1 MARLGDDV
9 SLSLD
14 FVDGDHVLLTF
25 NQRKLLQRHSECPSS
40 HDDRLVRAV
49 VLEVPSGRVVK
60 SADWYL
66 HDHRRY
72 LWFLGSGKFLLRK
85 LNSLYLVDSA
95 LHEKLL
101 MNSPKDLLWVT
112 VTPDKKQ
119 IIVETAEDSGS
130 AKEAQAESPQAR
142 KVATSQFVVEFL
154 DAETLAPQRTIKL
167 GAMVS
172 LEGTSTGYADYVRK
186 GDLWLIR
193 FGSTP
198 TERRNIARVR
208 SQTVPRV
215 FYSSNNSILIGRCPA
230 AACDYSV
237 TAFTLTGNR
246 LWRQH
251 WSQPR
256 YFPAVTRSEDN
267 GRFGVSSLRHAVLS
281 SAPANYDGAENN
293 DAGVAEDGV
302 EQDVQVFE
310 TASGDPVLSV
320 GVSPAMMNGQNV
332 SLSADGRRLAVV
344 QDSTLEI
351 YPLPQMSNEEK
362 AKFTALKA
370 DVPGLYVLSSKSEV
384 ESLTEPDAT
393 TESDQPET
401 AEFIRNDSPQP
412 AAGPQGPPAGDE
424 RGAGDV
430 GSQPSHP
437 EDKNLPSG
445 SPVQAAAATSP
456 AEGSEPVTTIKVK
469 TRAVVVDVV
478 VTDAKGHPI
487 RGLRKQDFQVTED
500 AKPQDVRSFRES
512 SDADG
517 ARVPGAQT
525 GSAAKPVSNV
535 FNNQTQAPESGA
547 VTMVLLDLL
556 NTPAADQ
563 QYARQE
569 LIKVL
574 KAKTGKSQ
582 FALCAL
588 SSDQAAYLRL
598 IQGFTPDENV
608 LLAAVTGK
616 KGMPHL
622 ARWQAAAT
630 GASNAVNTVGELAK
644 GGATSGWQGLLHGLE
659 QLQAQGQATDTD
671 ARVGITT
678 DALIQ
683 LARYLSGIPGRKNL
697 VWLSG
702 SFPISFSPGAADTA
716 SSGNRSYMNKVK
728 QATNLLAEAQV
739 AVYPVDV
746 RSALS
751 TGIISAADNIGIAPS
766 GGPTPSGPGQL
777 AISGGASDSPNDN
790 FQQRM
795 MQELALQAAERNTM
809 NQFAIDTGGMAF
821 FNSNAIQ
828 DAIVTATEQGSNHYT
843 LSYSPANTD
852 YRGKYRR
859 IRVTVAEKGYHL
871 HYRQGYFAEDF
882 SVPVNDR
889 DALRDVARDVGIAA
903 MQHGSPQSHEI
914 RLAVR
919 VVPMGG
925 KHKVDRA
932 KAGQILLASSKNPTL
947 PVSVEIQHYGIDYA
961 VNSSDLRF
969 LPLENET
976 HHAMLSLMT
985 ATFGD
990 DGTQLSGV
998 STLWTSD
1005 LNPALY
1011 QDVISGGV
1019 RLHQEVDVS
1028 VGAVFLRLGV
1038 IDKVSNHVGT
1048 IELPLPIPA
1057 PPDVPRT
1064 VKHSLP
1070 EIEPD

>member
-25 NQRKLLQRHSECPSS
+25 NQRKLLQRHSDCPSS

-49 VLEVPSGRVVK
+49 VLEIPSGRVVK
-60 SADWYL
+60 NADWYL

-72 LWFLGSGKFLLRK
+72 LWSLGSGKFLLRK
-85 LNSLYLVDSA
+85 LNDLYLVDSA
-95 LHEKLL
+95 LHETLL
-101 MNSPKDLLWVT
+101 MNSPKNLLWVT
-112 VTPDKKQ
+112 VTPDRKQ
-119 IIVETAEDSGS
+119 IIVETEEGANTSS
-130 AKEAQAESPQAR
+130 AKEAQAESPLAR
-142 KVATSQFVVEFL
+142 KVATPQFVVEFL
-154 DAETLAPQRTIKL
+154 DAETLARQRTIKL
-167 GAMVS
+167 GAMASV
-172 LEGTSTGYADYVRK
+172 EGTSSGYADSIHK
-186 GDLWLIR
+186 GDFWLVR
-193 FGSTP
+193 FGPTP
-198 TERRNIARVR
+198 RERRNIARVR

-215 FYSSNNSILIGRCPA
+215 FYSSNNSLLIGRCPA

-237 TAFTLTGNR
+237 TAFTVTGNR

-281 SAPANYDGAENN
+281 SAPANYDDVENN
-293 DAGVAEDGV
+293 DAGVAQDGV
-302 EQDVQVFE
+302 EQDIQVFE

-320 GVSPAMMNGQNV
+320 GVSPAMMSGQNV
-332 SLSADGRRLAVV
+332 SLSADGRRLAVLH
-344 QDSTLEI
+344 DSTLEI
-351 YPLPQMSNEEK
+351 YQLPQMSDEEK

-384 ESLTEPDAT
+384 ESVTEPDAT

-401 AEFIRNDSPQP
+401 AEFIRNDSPEP
-412 AAGPQGPPAGDE
+412 AAARQGPPTGDE
-424 RGAGDV
+424 KVAGDV
-430 GSQPSHP
+430 GSQPSHS
-437 EDKNLPSG
+437 EDENLPSG
-445 SPVQAAAATSP
+445 SPVQAADATSA
-456 AEGSEPVTTIKVK
+456 AEHTEPVTTIKVK

-487 RGLRKQDFQVTED
+487 KGLRQQDFQVMED
-500 AKPQDVRSFRES
+500 AKPQDVRSFWES

-517 ARVPGAQT
+517 ARVSGAQV
-525 GSAAKPVSNV
+525 GSTAKPVSNV

-598 IQGFTPDENV
+598 IQGFTPDEDV

-630 GASNAVNTVGELAK
+630 GADNAVNTVGELAK
-644 GGATSGWQGLLHGLE
+644 SGATSGWQGLLHGLE

-678 DALIQ
+678 DALVQ

-702 SFPISFSPGAADTA
+702 SFPISFSPGAAYAA

-746 RSALS
+746 RSMLS
-751 TGIISAADNIGIAPS
+751 TGISAADNIGIAPS
-766 GGPTPSGPGQL
+766 RGPTPSGPGQL
-777 AISGGASDSPNDN
+777 AISGDASDSPNDTL
-790 FQQRM
+790 QQRM

-859 IRVTVAEKGYHL
+859 IRVAVAEKGYHL

-889 DALRDVARDVGIAA
+889 DASRDAGIAA

-925 KHKVDRA
+925 KHKVDSA
-932 KAGQILLASSKNPTL
+932 KAGQILLASSKNPAL
-947 PVSVEIQHYGIDYA
+947 PASVEIQHYGIDYA
-961 VNSSDLRF
+961 VDSSDLGF
-969 LPLENET
+969 LPLENER
-976 HHAMLSLMT
+976 HHAMLSLLT
-985 ATFGD
+985 ATFSD

-1005 LNPALY
+1005 LNPAVY
-1011 QDVISGGV
+1011 QDVINGGV
-1019 RLHQEVDVS
+1019 RLHQEVDVP
-1028 VGAVFLRLGV
+1028 VGAVSLRIGIV
-1038 IDKVSNHVGT
+1038 DKVSNHVGT